1 MTTASEPTNYVYSA
15 FAAANIDPELAHN
28 AADQILNVAGR
39 NITDHVDRR
48 FETVENRINN
58 IDKRIDTLDKN
69 LTERIDTLDKNLT
82 ERIDTLNK
90 NLTELDKNLTE
101 RIDTL
106 NKNLTERIDTL
117 DRHFNRIVN
126 IQLVLIVSIVGL
138 LGAALFT

>member
-90 NLTELDKNLTE
+90 NLTE

>member
-82 ERIDTLNK
+82 ERIDTL
-90 NLTELDKNLTE
+90 DKNLTE